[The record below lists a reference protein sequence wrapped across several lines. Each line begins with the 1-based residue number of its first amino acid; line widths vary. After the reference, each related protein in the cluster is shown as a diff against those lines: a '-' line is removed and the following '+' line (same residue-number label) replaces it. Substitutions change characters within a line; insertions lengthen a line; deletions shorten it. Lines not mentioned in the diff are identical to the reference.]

1 MSLCLSCMLEDE
13 LRDDKFEIGS
23 NRSMFIIHRIEDIEL
38 QLRKEKK
45 KRFLSLSLSPSIY
58 IIIHIIFQK
67 DLFLKTEKVTH
78 VNDIFFEEEFMLS
91 NSHLVLVS
99 CLIFLI
105 RIELNDNNH

>member
-1 MSLCLSCMLEDE
+1 MINSKSDLIDRCLL
-13 LRDDKFEIGS
+13 F
-23 NRSMFIIHRIEDIEL
+23 IEDIEL

-45 KRFLSLSLSPSIY
+45 KKRFLSLSPSIY
-58 IIIHIIFQK
+58 IIIGIIFQK

-91 NSHLVLVS
+91 NSHLVFVS